1 MHVSGDHWKESR
13 ATEARGIL
21 GYYSSR
27 MERIKPHKEKRRP
40 GMRIPATRSRYG
52 MSANFEAKNE
62 RDRKQRAEK
71 KNKKHSQNT
80 IARTYQATGRLAS
93 D

>member
-1 MHVSGDHWKESR
+1 
-13 ATEARGIL
+13 
-21 GYYSSR
+21 

-71 KNKKHSQNT
+71 KIKNTAKIQSQEP
-80 IARTYQATGRLAS
+80 IKPLA